1 MYKMRHLGILG
12 LALIVV
18 LFFVGVSY
26 FGDEGREVGITQ
38 FAILEDL
45 VFSVEE
51 KYEDLTNV
59 SRELALEELEE
70 GRRIVDEMV
79 ERELPFVLMNDT
91 LLAAGRLF
99 EQAEYANILR
109 GDINATA
116 ENISEA
122 KEALRLLDWEEID
135 YDDVVVYINS
145 IRERRDRTFGIYD
158 SLINAKVSLSMD
170 KDLKKTITGNVVL
183 NEGVDELTGEDV
195 FLSGEGMDERT
206 KELFNDASV
215 AFYDDRDEAV
225 DLLMELGD
233 HIEAERIEFVRA
245 GTFKSGLVDFI
256 KENWRFVLFFL
267 LILGVM
273 GIVFYAGF
281 NRRMLSDK
289 INKMELEEK
298 TLLTLMKKV
307 QSDRFKSDKIS
318 ELIYNIRMKKYEER
332 LTDIKTRLP
341 VLKSKLNG
349 ASEGVKKKVNIKM
362 NNDNIVNDIV
372 NQNNNNT

>member
-1 MYKMRHLGILG
+1 MRHLGILG

-45 VFSVEE
+45 VFSVDE

-79 ERELPFVLMNDT
+79 ERGLPFVLMNDT

-122 KEALRLLDWEEID
+122 KEALRLLDWKEID

-307 QSDRFKSDKIS
+307 QSDRFKSNKIS

-349 ASEGVKKKVNIKM
+349 ASEGVKKRLISR
-362 NNDNIVNDIV
+362 
-372 NQNNNNT
+372 